1 MKIKKLVQKIKNK
14 FAHQIHDEFKDINLG
29 MGSTYLEDIQRL
41 NNKKIQENPNRYGEA
56 ISWHELVDN
65 DFLTDYEQIQLRR
78 HGEICDPTPCMFN

>member
-41 NNKKIQENPNRYGEA
+41 NNKKIKNTKPKK
-56 ISWHELVDN
+56 
-65 DFLTDYEQIQLRR
+65 
-78 HGEICDPTPCMFN
+78 